1 VAKPAA
7 GQIRLL
13 LLMLLMVVYRGTTSA
28 GQLATVTRQPTEI
41 RRQRRVER
49 WRRLDR

>member
-13 LLMLLMVVYRGTTSA
+13 LLMLLMVVYHGTTSA
-28 GQLATVTRQPTEI
+28 GQLATVTRQTTEI

>member
-13 LLMLLMVVYRGTTSA
+13 LLMLLMVVYRRTTSA
-28 GQLATVTRQPTEI
+28 GQLATVTRQTTEI
-41 RRQRRVER
+41 CRQRRVER